1 MFWALF
7 IVDKPD
13 CPLSS
18 SFMYWMYTNL
28 SFSIFVFAV
37 VFPIRPGKGLLSFGS
52 FTYHGLWGYSVI
64 LGLTRTV
71 PVG

>member
-1 MFWALF
+1 
-7 IVDKPD
+7 
-13 CPLSS
+13 
-18 SFMYWMYTNL
+18 MYWMYTNL